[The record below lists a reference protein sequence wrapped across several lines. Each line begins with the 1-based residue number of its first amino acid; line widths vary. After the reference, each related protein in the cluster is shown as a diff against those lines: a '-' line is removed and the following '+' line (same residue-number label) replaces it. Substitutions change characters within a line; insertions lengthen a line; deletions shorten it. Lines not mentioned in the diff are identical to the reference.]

1 MLRSVHQTPLS
12 LWWFATDDSGGRER
26 QRDREGSDAQWM
38 RKLNRERERERRDG
52 GRCRKGEGVCCRETG
67 CLDGVECV
75 LLCGRLSDCND
86 CSKVTGLISGRAAQS
101 GTITVQILW
110 MKSERLRSSL
120 CAWLQPPLESGLYY
134 ASLFFTLFVDI
145 IARLKKRLHRAISS
159 VWGLTPS

>member
-1 MLRSVHQTPLS
+1 MTLEEEKAGRQR
-12 LWWFATDDSGGRER
+12 RER
-26 QRDREGSDAQWM
+26 CTVNEEVKQ
-38 RKLNRERERERRDG
+38 REREREGRDG
-52 GRCRKGEGVCCRETG
+52 GRCRKDEGVCSRETG

-120 CAWLQPPLESGLYY
+120 CA
-134 ASLFFTLFVDI
+134 
-145 IARLKKRLHRAISS
+145 
-159 VWGLTPS
+159 